1 MDHIYKNY
9 SLAQIWF
16 DDVECIMFDGKT
28 LVLNTDSDV
37 RRSLLKRSAAE
48 HLRTALKELY
58 QLDVTVVVLDAK
70 PLIDT
75 SRIKEKLS
83 VAKVVAAICE
93 HFNLSKEQL
102 FDPDAKH
109 PANLAFR
116 TAMFFLSNCKYSVAE
131 IAQLFSRDES
141 TVNYGIYSISCGIKD
156 DDPDI
161 LKMVNEIR
169 IKLEQFSAEET
180 V

>member
-1 MDHIYKNY
+1 
-9 SLAQIWF
+9 
-16 DDVECIMFDGKT
+16 MFDGKA

-37 RRSLLKRSAAE
+37 RRSLLKGSASQ

-58 QLDVTVVVLDAK
+58 QLDVTIVVLDAK

-83 VAKVVAAICE
+83 VSKVITAICE
-93 HFNLSKEQL
+93 HFRISKEQL
-102 FDPDAKH
+102 FDPDAKA
-109 PANLAFR
+109 PAHLAFR
-116 TAMFFLSNCKYSVAE
+116 TAMFFLSQCKYSVAE

-141 TVNYGIYSISCGIKD
+141 TVNYGIHSISCGIKD
-156 DDPDI
+156 GDPDT

-169 IKLEQFSAEET
+169 VKLEQFSAEEL
-180 V
+180 